1 MFFIF
6 FSLIM
11 GNFIYS
17 QQSNLKENNTKVV
30 YPMAIFK
37 PNEPQNVLETESVT
51 KKIEFQLFSSE
62 NFKKDFSE
70 KIMTNPLVIAC
81 NYDKNYKSRTL
92 VRMDLSPETDF
103 DNFKS
108 LLKSSG
114 IKYVSIEDTL
124 LPIDN
129 WHPFLKEELAK
140 ITQLNTN
147 IYNIE
152 FKRNWVLER
161 ENERKMAIENG
172 WLDENTNLLKNA
184 KKEKVEYIRQILNK

>member
-1 MFFIF
+1 
-6 FSLIM
+6 M
-11 GNFIYS
+11 GNYLFS
-17 QQSNLKENNTKVV
+17 QQSNLNENNAKVV

-37 PNEPQNVLETESVT
+37 PNEPQNVLETGAVT
-51 KKIEFQLFSSE
+51 KKIEFQLFSTE
-62 NFKKDFSE
+62 EFKKSFSE
-70 KIMTNPLVIAC
+70 RVMTNSLVISC
-81 NYDKNYKSRTL
+81 NYDEKYKSGSL
-92 VRMDLSPETDF
+92 VHMDLSPETDF

-108 LLKSSG
+108 LLKSAG

-124 LPIDN
+124 LLIDN

-140 ITQLNTN
+140 IAQLNTN

-172 WLDENTNLLKNA
+172 WLDENTNLLKNS
-184 KKEKVEYIRQILNK
+184 KKEKLEYIRQILNK